1 MGTPYMQH
9 VPVPISYLVPSV
21 TGQRKEYKTVRVAR
35 QPRRKNA
42 VARETPRP
50 RNPTIS
56 AIKGWRPSGRAFAQ
70 THNLAVR
77 FCENL
82 PSIRPQMQEYLLKLD
97 KYIQK
102 RISVR
107 RVEMTVVSTSAFGVF
122 PRDGEPH
129 SHLIRIGHKENIVLH
144 ANSSRH
150 DKKNEFDSH
159 NSLLANAH
167 AR

>member
-1 MGTPYMQH
+1 MEH
-9 VPVPISYLVPSV
+9 PVHAARAGSHSYLLVPSV
-21 TGQRKEYKTVRVAR
+21 TGRRKEYKTVRVAR
-35 QPRRKNA
+35 QLRRKKMQLP
-42 VARETPRP
+42 VKRRDPRS
-50 RNPTIS
+50 PTIS
-56 AIKGWRPSGRAFAQ
+56 AKSKDGDQVGRAFAQ
-70 THNLAVR
+70 THNLTVR

-82 PSIRPQMQEYLLKLD
+82 PSIRSQMQECLLKLD

-129 SHLIRIGHKENIVLH
+129 SHLIRIGRKENIVLH

-150 DKKNEFDSH
+150 DKKE
-159 NSLLANAH
+159 
-167 AR
+167 RI